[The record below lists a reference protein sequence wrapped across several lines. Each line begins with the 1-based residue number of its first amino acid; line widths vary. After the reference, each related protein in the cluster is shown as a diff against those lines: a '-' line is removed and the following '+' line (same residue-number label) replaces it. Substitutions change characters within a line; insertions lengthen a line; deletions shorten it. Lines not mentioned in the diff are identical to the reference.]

1 MNFDLAHMKKWLQ
14 ILQLWITARGGSEK
28 ERMEYKHFN
37 HEHNL
42 AILELQAG
50 NGIHCSGC
58 RTLCSD
64 SAYACWKCDF
74 FLHLECGNANRAM
87 EHPSHELHHLT
98 LVPYPTYSAG
108 SFVCNACGAPG
119 SSFSYCCSLCE
130 FDLHIR
136 CALLPAIISHRAHPH
151 ELSLT
156 YGLGPQ
162 AKVSS
167 PPNACDICHKL
178 VDNKFWTY
186 SCGPCKFQ
194 LHTSCATPE
203 MVPISYQADGVS
215 GNAAAEAGPG
225 FYKEEN
231 GSGSSQNGSK
241 PAEVEDPVLATQLE
255 LMRLQQELELSNRL
269 AKMMASYNLSSLV

>member
-1 MNFDLAHMKKWLQ
+1 MES
-14 ILQLWITARGGSEK
+14 TA
-28 ERMEYKHFN
+28 
-37 HEHNL
+37 
-42 AILELQAG
+42 QAAG
-50 NGIHCSGC
+50 HSA
-58 RTLCSD
+58 RTLHTPAG
-64 SAYACWKCDF
+64 SATSSSIWNVGMRTGQWSTHRMNCTISPLC
-74 FLHLECGNANRAM
+74 HT
-87 EHPSHELHHLT
+87 PLT
-98 LVPYPTYSAG
+98 LLAP
-108 SFVCNACGAPG
+108 SFCNACGAPG

-162 AKVSS
+162 AK
-167 PPNACDICHKL
+167 
-178 VDNKFWTY
+178 
-186 SCGPCKFQ
+186 
-194 LHTSCATPE
+194 
-203 MVPISYQADGVS
+203 ADGVS
-215 GNAAAEAGPG
+215 GNAAVEAGPG

-255 LMRLQQELELSNRL
+255 LMRLQQELELSNQL